1 MKSLVALLAAV
12 GNALVVVASLVVAT
26 PANAEI
32 SQVNGHIWMASTPV
46 EKRAYLVGVAN
57 TLAVNRE
64 LRIRRGTLD
73 PNDPSVKMF
82 EAMDVGTIDT
92 AVGKIDNWY
101 GEDPSR
107 LDTPVLGVV
116 WLGLVNAMNANQ

>member
-1 MKSLVALLAAV
+1 ML
-12 GNALVVVASLVVAT
+12 ALVLASLTSAVM
-26 PANAEI
+26 PAKAEI
-32 SQVNGHIWMASTPV
+32 SQVNGHIWAASTAV

-64 LRIRRGTLD
+64 LRVRRGTLD
-73 PNDPSVKMF
+73 PNDPTVKF
-82 EAMDVGTIDT
+82 FDAMNTGTIDE

-116 WLGLVNAMNANQ
+116 WLGLVNALSANQ